1 MAEFDFS
8 NVLRDVAQVIETRVL
23 LQMPVKT
30 GKLKRSLRAVV
41 DNGQIYLVYD
51 DYGVFTNYG
60 TGPYYNGNY
69 GQPAEL
75 DSYRGY
81 VKGQGGIQAQNWSS
95 IYSSDEA
102 QIQQMLEDELAR
114 QTEAAIEE
122 AFK

>member
-1 MAEFDFS
+1 MAEFNFS
-8 NVLRDVAQVIETRVL
+8 KVLRDVAQVIETRVL
-23 LQMPVKT
+23 LQMPVK
-30 GKLKRSLRAVV
+30 LKKSLRTIV
-41 DNGQIYLVYD
+41 DNEQIYLVYD

-95 IYSSDEA
+95 IYTSDDV
-102 QIQQMLEDELAR
+102 QIQQMLEDELTR